1 MSSQGYML
9 ASQDRLYVPTGRTAP
24 AIFARAD
31 GKSLGS
37 LPEGSGAAV
46 LFDARDVVSG
56 PSVRPPGVTFADA
69 QSRETIAAFD
79 ALRVV
84 VRGSTVYLQ
93 SEDKLTAL
101 DCAKYIALSRESKSL
116 TEEEKRLNAARKA
129 QEKTDGADER
139 LDIIQARL
147 KEIAAS
153 KKQCFLW
160 SVRCDCPWAMML
172 AGESLLLGGRDRVL
186 AVDAADGKTIWSTAV
201 AGAAH
206 GLAAAGGRLWVST
219 DQGVIHCF
227 RPMQSGAREPAPG
240 PAPAVQRTPDADPGG
255 AGSADAR

>member
-1 MSSQGYML
+1 MQPPAFFRTRESIWPRSLPGTARCNGSEVSSQGYML

-129 QEKTDGADER
+129 QEYGMSRVDCYVKGPGSGRETAIR
-139 LDIIQARL
+139 AIQAAGLEVGMIKDCTPVPHNGCRP
-147 KEIAAS
+147 
-153 KKQCFLW
+153 KK
-160 SVRCDCPWAMML
+160 R
-172 AGESLLLGGRDRVL
+172 RRV
-186 AVDAADGKTIWSTAV
+186 
-201 AGAAH
+201 
-206 GLAAAGGRLWVST
+206 
-219 DQGVIHCF
+219 
-227 RPMQSGAREPAPG
+227 
-240 PAPAVQRTPDADPGG
+240 
-255 AGSADAR
+255 